1 MMGRSCCWAI
11 AKDDDALFPVLLTSG
26 KSYKWPAVPVEVHG
40 EVPGAWVQCG
50 VLKAP
55 LCGR

>member
-1 MMGRSCCWAI
+1 MMGRSCCWAV
-11 AKDDDALFPVLLTSG
+11 AKDDDVLPVLLTSG